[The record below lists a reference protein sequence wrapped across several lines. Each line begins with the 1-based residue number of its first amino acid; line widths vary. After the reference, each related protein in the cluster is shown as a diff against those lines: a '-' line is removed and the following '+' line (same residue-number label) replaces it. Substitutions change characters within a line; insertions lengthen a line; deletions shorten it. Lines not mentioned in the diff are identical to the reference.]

1 MYITKGQLR
10 GATVVVLI
18 TTFLYFGRSFLH
30 HFHSPHNIGKNS
42 GSVVVE
48 LAGDT
53 DYKGI
58 YFLPPKPTV
67 SDLFRIAK
75 VADIRRFDEKDL
87 ATLLDTG
94 KKVIIDS
101 EQVKIREID
110 AAKRIVL
117 DIPIDINS
125 ATAYDLTLIPG
136 IGKKTAQ
143 AIVKLREKTG
153 RIAVTDDLLKI
164 PGIGEK
170 KLGKIKKYLYIRNI
184 DP

>member
-10 GATVVVLI
+10 GATVVILI
-18 TTFLYFGRSFLH
+18 TTFLYFGRPFFH
-30 HFHSPHNIGKNS
+30 HFHPPHNIEKNA

-67 SDLFRIAK
+67 SDLFRIAR
-75 VADIRRFDEKDL
+75 VPDIRRFDEKYL
-87 ATLLDTG
+87 AILLDTG
-94 KKVIIDS
+94 RKVVINS
-101 EQVKIREID
+101 GQVKIKEID

-125 ATAYDLTLIPG
+125 ATTYDLTLIPG

-143 AIVKLREKTG
+143 AIVKLREEAG
-153 RIAVTDDLLKI
+153 RIAGTDDLLKI
-164 PGIGEK
+164 TGMGEK